1 MYAFCYSI
9 YRLLSISTIT
19 IVATTIAIMIPMVAG
34 NRYMSAIDAG
44 VGVGASVAAGAC
56 STFMAV
62 SAKDP

>member
-44 VGVGASVAAGAC
+44 VGVC
-56 STFMAV
+56 
-62 SAKDP
+62 